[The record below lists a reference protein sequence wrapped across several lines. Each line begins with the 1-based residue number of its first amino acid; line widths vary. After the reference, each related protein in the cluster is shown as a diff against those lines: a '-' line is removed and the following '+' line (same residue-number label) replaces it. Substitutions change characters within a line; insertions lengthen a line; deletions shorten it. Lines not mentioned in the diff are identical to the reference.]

1 MSYMQ
6 IHSCA
11 CHERRVQGVRSLM
24 KTLDIKRILKNS
36 TILLRKLKLGID
48 IFKVLEYY
56 IEYVI
61 VLFRK
66 SK

>member
-1 MSYMQ
+1 
-6 IHSCA
+6 
-11 CHERRVQGVRSLM
+11 M

-61 VLFRK
+61 VLFKKIEVRK
-66 SK
+66 KCLASVWHWKRICGGRN